1 MRLDELLRHP
11 WIAKIRSGWHTPAR
25 MFAIFLIFVLVN
37 LLAYRHYGR
46 TDLTENQRFTLSGV
60 TKSLAG
66 SLKQEVELIG
76 LILPSSEIAVDLRT
90 LMDEY
95 RKASGK
101 KIRVEWID
109 PARMPDRADEIKARY
124 KVSLRGSSLIVARGQ
139 RRRVLQEEDLVQRD
153 PAGLIRKFNGEIAI
167 SSAIT
172 EVLEETPRKIIVVS
186 GHNPVPDLQASAEE
200 LRIPASRQNV
210 KLDVAS
216 LATGPVP
223 EETDVVVIAAPQTD
237 FSEAEMV
244 ELERFWSNGRGS
256 LLIALDPDRPAPRL
270 KAFVRALGAAP
281 RGDRLVYT
289 ERRRGEAD
297 AKIFSLI
304 ASVRQGSPITRDFDG
319 MSLSLGGRSESI
331 ELFPEADLI
340 RAQNI
345 HLTPLLIADPRY
357 WGETSFDAEIV
368 RRDRREDHH
377 GPLYV
382 AAAIEKGAVDDPNL
396 RVDTQR
402 IVLVTS
408 PGILRGGLDRDQT
421 QSDFLMSCLNWLMDR
436 THLIGIA
443 PKDPSRYTVSL
454 SPQQRSQLER
464 LILWTG
470 PGLAA
475 LAAFGVGWWRRR

>member
-1 MRLDELLRHP
+1 
-11 WIAKIRSGWHTPAR
+11 
-25 MFAIFLIFVLVN
+25 
-37 LLAYRHYGR
+37 
-46 TDLTENQRFTLSGV
+46 
-60 TKSLAG
+60 
-66 SLKQEVELIG
+66 
-76 LILPSSEIAVDLRT
+76 
-90 LMDEY
+90 
-95 RKASGK
+95 
-101 KIRVEWID
+101 
-109 PARMPDRADEIKARY
+109 
-124 KVSLRGSSLIVARGQ
+124 
-139 RRRVLQEEDLVQRD
+139 
-153 PAGLIRKFNGEIAI
+153 
-167 SSAIT
+167 
-172 EVLEETPRKIIVVS
+172 
-186 GHNPVPDLQASAEE
+186 
-200 LRIPASRQNV
+200 V

-237 FSEAEMV
+237 FSETEMV

-289 ERRRGEAD
+289 ERRRGETD

-304 ASVRQGSPITRDFDG
+304 ASVRQGSPITRDFEG

-331 ELFPEADLI
+331 ELFPDADLI

-443 PKDPSRYTVSL
+443 PKEPSRYAVSL
-454 SPQQRSQLER
+454 SSQQRSQLER

-475 LAAFGVGWWRRR
+475 IAAFGVGWWRRK